1 MKVILDTNIWI
12 SFLIGHQTQL
22 IRKILS
28 DVRLDVCVCD
38 SLIAEIKD
46 VAGRD
51 KIRKYINSS
60 DVEDLMAIIYA
71 FCQFTVIQ
79 QESESDIRDPK
90 DLYLLS
96 LAETIG
102 ADFIVSGDNDLTD
115 LKQHMGTKMI
125 KLADF
130 KSMMNY

>member
-28 DVRLDVCVCD
+28 DVRLDVYVCD

-79 QESESDIRDPK
+79 KIYICFLWLR
-90 DLYLLS
+90 LLALIS
-96 LAETIG
+96 LSVVT
-102 ADFIVSGDNDLTD
+102 
-115 LKQHMGTKMI
+115 MI
-125 KLADF
+125 
-130 KSMMNY
+130 